1 MFLFNDG
8 TGIVEGR
15 INLTSGKM
23 PAFAEGT
30 VYEDKYGVYFF
41 VVLKPKFS

>member
-1 MFLFNDG
+1 MFLFSDG
-8 TGIVEGR
+8 TGQIEGR

-30 VYEDKYGVYFF
+30 MF
-41 VVLKPKFS
+41 